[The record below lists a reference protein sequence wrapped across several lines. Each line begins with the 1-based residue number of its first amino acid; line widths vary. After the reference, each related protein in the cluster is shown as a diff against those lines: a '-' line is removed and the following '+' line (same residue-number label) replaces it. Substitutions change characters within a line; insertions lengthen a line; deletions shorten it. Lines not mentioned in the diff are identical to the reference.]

1 MAGLFFLY
9 PVLAHIATL
18 LHSEWLAWAALTVFF
33 AVPLLPAL
41 IQPSRTAWLI
51 LAAVVII
58 LTVCAMS
65 GIERYVMYLP
75 PIIIPLS
82 VLVLF
87 ARSLRNGQVPIVTRV
102 ARQIRGELPPELESY
117 TRLVTQCWVAL
128 LIGMAVSSMLLALYA
143 SPEFWSLMTNV
154 IQYLVLASIFLLEY
168 LFRRVYFRHLDHES
182 FPTLVVALFR
192 TRMH

>member
-41 IQPSRTAWLI
+41 IQLNHKAWLTLI
-51 LAAVVII
+51 AVMII
-58 LTVCAMS
+58 LTACAMS

-87 ARSLRNGQVPIVTRV
+87 VRSLRAGHVPIVTRV
-102 ARQIRGELPPELESY
+102 ATKIRGSLPPELEKY
-117 TRLVTQCWVAL
+117 TKLVTQCWVVL
-128 LIGMAVSSMLLALYA
+128 LVGMALSSLLLALYA
-143 SPEFWSLMTNV
+143 TPEFWSLMTNV
-154 IQYLVLASIFLLEY
+154 IQYLLLAAVFLLEY
-168 LFRRVYFRHLDHES
+168 LFRRVYFRHLEHES
-182 FPTLVVALFR
+182 FPTMVIALFM

>member
-18 LHSEWLAWAALTVFF
+18 LHSDWLAWAALTVFF

-41 IQPSRTAWLI
+41 LQLNKKAWLI
-51 LAAVVII
+51 LATVMTI

-75 PIIIPLS
+75 PIFIPLS

-87 ARSLRNGQVPIVTRV
+87 ARSLRSGHVPIVTRV
-102 ARQIRGELPPELESY
+102 ALQIRGNLPPELEHY
-117 TRLVTQCWVAL
+117 TRLVTQWWVVL
-128 LIGMAVSSMLLALYA
+128 LIGMSVSSMLLAVYA
-143 SPEFWSLMTNV
+143 TPEFWSLMTNV
-154 IQYLVLASIFLLEY
+154 VQYLLLASVFLLEY
-168 LFRRVYFRHLDHES
+168 LFRRIYFRHLEHES
-182 FPTLVVALFR
+182 FATLVVALFK